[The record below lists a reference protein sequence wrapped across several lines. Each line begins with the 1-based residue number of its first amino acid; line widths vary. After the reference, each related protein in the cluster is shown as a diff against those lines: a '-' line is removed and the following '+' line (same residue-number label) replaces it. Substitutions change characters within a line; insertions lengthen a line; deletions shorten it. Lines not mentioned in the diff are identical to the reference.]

1 MIGVQIF
8 SSSFFWYSN
17 SSCKKE
23 VRKCSEGRNYYL
35 LGSLVGIE
43 PLDGL
48 AALVGDG
55 LDLVL
60 GDLVLDLVVL
70 DGLLHLESIGLE
82 LVL

>member
-1 MIGVQIF
+1 MLAKKFRV
-8 SSSFFWYSN
+8 SS
-17 SSCKKE
+17 
-23 VRKCSEGRNYYL
+23 YL

-55 LDLVL
+55 LDLFG

-82 LVL
+82 LVLQKNGKYGETSK